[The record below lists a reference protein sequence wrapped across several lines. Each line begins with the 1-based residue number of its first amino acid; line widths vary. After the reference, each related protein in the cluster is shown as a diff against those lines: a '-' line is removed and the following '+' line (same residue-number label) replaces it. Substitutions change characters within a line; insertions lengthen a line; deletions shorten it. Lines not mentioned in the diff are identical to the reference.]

1 MSQHHL
7 GKQLSLGFCLH
18 CQLSAVIELD
28 GFWDLGWVF
37 RICCFSGPPLERPKI
52 WIRVRVCVVLMVPPL
67 STWWHRV
74 CSTLITMFPKSPE
87 IHHY

>member
-37 RICCFSGPPLERPKI
+37 RICCFSGPPLERP
-52 WIRVRVCVVLMVPPL
+52 
-67 STWWHRV
+67 
-74 CSTLITMFPKSPE
+74 
-87 IHHY
+87 